1 MKKIIYLS
9 LLILSFVG
17 INSCE
22 DGINGTKDINY
33 VSFQGATSSIVV
45 EKNSTASK
53 DIKIYTT
60 QITGSERTFNI
71 KVLTALSTADPASY
85 TVPATVTVPANANVG
100 TFTVNISD
108 VNIVAAGV
116 KLVLGFESQDGLFT
130 GSNITI
136 NMTRICTFNI
146 NDFIGNFIIT
156 EKGYGDYATTITKD
170 ASVANRIWITN
181 FWDYTND
188 LAYYDFNPTNG
199 TVTMPSQVLKMGDGK
214 NYTCIGT
221 GTYNACAGT
230 FHMTYTGDVAGTV
243 HDFARAK

>member
-1 MKKIIYLS
+1 MKKLTTILLLIFS
-9 LLILSFVG
+9 LLAFNNCSDEVV
-17 INSCE
+17 
-22 DGINGTKDINY
+22 GTKDINY
-33 VSFQGATSSIVV
+33 VSFQGTTSKIVV
-45 EKNSTASK
+45 EKNSTASS

-60 QITGSERTFNI
+60 QTTGADRVFNI
-71 KVLTALSTADPASY
+71 KVIPTLTTAVAASY
-85 TVPATVTVPANANVG
+85 KVPATVTVPANTNVG
-100 TFTVNISD
+100 TFSVGISD
-108 VNIVAAGV
+108 VSISASGV
-116 KLVLGFESQDGLFT
+116 KLVLGFATQDGLFT

-146 NDFIGNFIIT
+146 NDFVGNFIIT
-156 EKGYGDYATTITKD
+156 EAGYGNYATTITKH
-170 ASVANRIWITN
+170 ATIANRVWVSN

-243 HDFARAK
+243 HDFNRAP